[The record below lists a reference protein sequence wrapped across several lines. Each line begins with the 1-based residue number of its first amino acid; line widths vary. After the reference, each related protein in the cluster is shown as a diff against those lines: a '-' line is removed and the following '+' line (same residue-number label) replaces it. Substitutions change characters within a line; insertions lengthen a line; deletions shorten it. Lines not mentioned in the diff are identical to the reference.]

1 MRVMTM
7 RGVSRLLI
15 LALLVSVS
23 LAPINRGDGL
33 LGSQDAYRPPRNPPI
48 IDSMT
53 IADYD
58 EFSVGNFTG
67 AEFSHLNLSVKLN
80 EVESTV
86 EGNLTVDFYN
96 DDPVPFSRIPFHLY
110 PSGMIYDSRQ
120 GNITILNVTTMGN
133 PAQGLPYGVLWKQQ
147 LMWVNLTET
156 LQPGERT
163 KFHIAFVTT
172 LPDGLDRANVY
183 GEDGSQSRVYTFSS
197 SYPIP
202 CVYDK
207 FDGWNTDP
215 YVGFGDPFYIDMAFY
230 EFYVIVPDGMTV
242 AATGELIESDSNGE
256 STTYHFDPILPV
268 REVTFSAS
276 RYYQV
281 ESGNVNGVI
290 VSSFYL
296 PDSQPEWEDDVLE
309 WASLTLTLLN
319 ETYGVYPYSTLNIVE
334 QHAFYGGM
342 EYPCQVYMTREVLE
356 SVRAGTLYPEFLEL
370 VVVHEVAHQW
380 WSQLVGDD
388 CIDWGFLDE
397 GLTCWSHNYYGEVY
411 YSDWEYLQY
420 YRYLDTVRLHHEES
434 GAGSVINQSNY
445 ERPELVGYIDYTK
458 APLIL
463 EKLRIEI
470 GHEKFVESLSYFFK
484 QNYFEIAT
492 LPDLQEAF
500 ESVCGENMDWFF
512 LPWFDNPFL
521 PDYSFAGVVYNL
533 TDGTVTISVEDL
545 NEDSNPYS
553 YSQQVV
559 VRVEN
564 DFAGVLLE
572 EMVWINGTTTFTR
585 LVSTRPSEVCL
596 DYEGYVLVD
605 LISYDVD
612 SLSTQNIQVVGTPS
626 LTNLWG
632 FLPIEILPAIA
643 VTGIVLVLVFYV
655 FINRRSRNAT
665 W

>member
-1 MRVMTM
+1 M
-7 RGVSRLLI
+7 RGVPRLLI
-15 LALLVSVS
+15 FVLLVSVS
-23 LAPINRGDGL
+23 LVPINGDEGL
-33 LGSQDAYRPPRNPPI
+33 LESQDTYQSSGTPPV
-48 IDSMT
+48 IDSII

-67 AEFSHLNLSVKLN
+67 TEFSHLNLSVKLN
-80 EVESTV
+80 EVESIV

-110 PSGMIYDSRQ
+110 PSGMLYDSRQ

-133 PAQGLPYGVLWKQQ
+133 PAQELPYGVLWEQQ
-147 LMWVNLTET
+147 LMWVNLTEA

-163 KFHIAFVTT
+163 EFHIEFITT
-172 LPDGLDRANVY
+172 LPDGLDRANVH
-183 GEDGSQSRVYTFSS
+183 GEDGSQSRIYTFSS

-230 EFYVIVPDGMTV
+230 DFCVNTPDGMTV
-242 AATGELIESDSNGE
+242 AATGELIGSDSDGE

-276 RYYQV
+276 RHYQV
-281 ESGNVNGVI
+281 ESGNVNGVT

-309 WASLTLTLLN
+309 WAILTLTLLN

-342 EYPCQVYMTREVLE
+342 EYPCQVYMTRGALE
-356 SVRAGTLYPEFLEL
+356 SVRAGSLYPEFLEL

-388 CIDWGFLDE
+388 SIDWGFLDE

-420 YRYLDTVRLHHEES
+420 YRYLDTVRTHHEEF
-434 GAGSVINQSNY
+434 GVGSVINQSNY

-463 EKLRIEI
+463 EKLRVEI
-470 GHEKFVESLSYFFK
+470 GHEKFVESLSHFFK

-500 ESVCGENMDWFF
+500 EFVCGQDMDWFF

-521 PDYSFAGVVYNL
+521 PDYSFAGVVYNW
-533 TDGTVTISVEDL
+533 TDDTLTVTIEDL
-545 NEDSNPYS
+545 NEDLNLYS
-553 YSQQVV
+553 YSQRVP
-559 VRVEN
+559 VRVYGYYNEI
-564 DFAGVLLE
+564 LLDE
-572 EMVWINGTTTFTR
+572 IVWINSTTTFV
-585 LVSTRPSEVCL
+585 LSVSTQPAEVSL
-596 DYEGYVLVD
+596 LYDGYILVD

-612 SLSTQNIQVVGTPS
+612 SLSTQSIRFVGTPS
-626 LTNLWG
+626 LTEFWG
-632 FLPIEILPAIA
+632 SIPMEFVAAFA
-643 VTGIVLVLVFYV
+643 VTGVVWILAFYV
-655 FINRRSRNAT
+655 LRKRSLRDAA
-665 W
+665 

>member
-1 MRVMTM
+1 M
-7 RGVSRLLI
+7 RGIPRI
-15 LALLVSVS
+15 LVFALLVSVS
-23 LAPINRGDGL
+23 LVPMVRDANLVKPHVTANES
-33 LGSQDAYRPPRNPPI
+33 LGNPPVVY
-48 IDSMT
+48 SAT

-110 PSGMIYDSRQ
+110 PSGMLYDSRP
-120 GNITILNVTTMGN
+120 GNITILNVTTTGE
-133 PAQGLPYGVLWKQQ
+133 PAQEMPYSVLWEQQ

-163 KFHIAFVTT
+163 EFHIEFITT
-172 LPDGLDRANVY
+172 LPDGLDRANAY
-183 GEDGSQSRVYTFSS
+183 GEDGDQSRIYTVSS

-202 CVYDK
+202 CVHDK

-230 EFYVIVPDGMTV
+230 EFYLNAPNGMIV

-256 STTYHFDPILPV
+256 STTYHFDPVLPV
-268 REVTFSAS
+268 REITFSAS

-281 ESGNVNGVI
+281 ESANVDGVI

-296 PDSQPEWEDDVLE
+296 PNSQTEWEDDVLE
-309 WASLTLTLLN
+309 WTSLTLSLLN
-319 ETYGVYPYSTLNIVE
+319 ETYGVYPYSTLNVVE
-334 QHAFYGGM
+334 QHGFYGGM

-356 SVRAGTLYPEFLEL
+356 SVRAETLYPEFLEL

-434 GAGSVINQSNY
+434 GAGSIINQSNY

-500 ESVCGENMDWFF
+500 EFVCGENMDWFF

-521 PDYSFAGVVYNL
+521 PDYSFTGVVYNL

-545 NEDSNPYS
+545 NEVSNPYP
-553 YSQQVV
+553 YSQQVL
-559 VRVEN
+559 VRVVN
-564 DFAGVLLE
+564 DFGGVLLE
-572 EMVWINGTTTFTR
+572 EMVWINGTTIFSR
-585 LVSTRPSEVCL
+585 SVSTRPSEVCL
-596 DYEGYVLVD
+596 DYEDYVLVD

-612 SLSTQNIQVVGTPS
+612 SLSTRDIQVVGTPS

-632 FLPIEILPAIA
+632 FIPMELLPVIA
-643 VTGIVLVLVFYV
+643 VTGIVLILVFYV
-655 FINRRSRNAT
+655 LVNRRSRNAT

>member
-1 MRVMTM
+1 MM

-23 LAPINRGDGL
+23 LAPINGDDVL
-33 LGSQDAYRPPRNPPI
+33 LGSQDTYLSPENPPI

-58 EFSVGNFTG
+58 EFSVRNFTG

-110 PSGMIYDSRQ
+110 PSGMMYDSRQ
-120 GNITILNVTTMGN
+120 GNITILNVTTTSE
-133 PAQGLPYGVLWKQQ
+133 PAQEMPYSVLWEQQ
-147 LMWVNLTET
+147 LMWVNMTEA

-163 KFHIAFVTT
+163 EFHIEFITT
-172 LPDGLDRANVY
+172 LPDSLDRANAH
-183 GEDGSQSRVYTFSS
+183 GANADHSRIYTFSS

-215 YVGFGDPFYIDMAFY
+215 YVGFGDPFYIDMALY
-230 EFYVIVPDGMTV
+230 EFYVSAPDGMTV
-242 AATGELIESDSNGE
+242 AATGKLMKSDSDGE
-256 STTYHFDPILPV
+256 RTTYHFDPILPV

-281 ESGNVNGVI
+281 ESANENGVT

-296 PDSQPEWEDDVLE
+296 PDSQPEWEDYVLE
-309 WASLTLTLLN
+309 WASLTLILLN
-319 ETYGVYPYSTLNIVE
+319 ETYGVYPYSTLNVVE
-334 QHAFYGGM
+334 QHGFYGGM
-342 EYPCQVYMTREVLE
+342 EYPCQVYMTREALE
-356 SVRAGTLYPEFLEL
+356 GVRAGSIYPEFLEL

-397 GLTCWSHNYYGEVY
+397 GLTCWSHSYYGEVY

-420 YRYLDTVRLHHEES
+420 HRYLDTVRLHHEES
-434 GAGSVINQSNY
+434 GTGSVINQSNY
-445 ERPELVGYIDYTK
+445 ERPNLVGYIDYTK

-463 EKLRIEI
+463 EKLRVEI
-470 GHEKFVESLSYFFK
+470 GHEKFVESLSHFFK

-500 ESVCGENMDWFF
+500 EFVCGEVLDWFF

-521 PDYSFAGVVYNL
+521 PDYSFVGVIYNRTDDTL
-533 TDGTVTISVEDL
+533 TVSIEDL
-545 NEDSNPYS
+545 NEDLNPYS
-553 YSQQVV
+553 YSQRVP
-559 VRVEN
+559 VRVYGYYGEILR
-564 DFAGVLLE
+564 DE
-572 EMVWINGTTTFTR
+572 IVWINSTTTFV
-585 LVSTRPSEVCL
+585 LSVSTQPTKVSL
-596 DYEGYVLVD
+596 LYDGYILVD
-605 LISYDVD
+605 LVSNDID
-612 SLSTQNIQVVGTPS
+612 SLDTQSIQIVGILSPTD
-626 LTNLWG
+626 LWRQ
-632 FLPIEILPAIA
+632 LPIEIVAAIA
-643 VTGIVLVLVFYV
+643 VTGVVWVLVFYV
-655 FINRRSRNAT
+655 LRKRSLRGAA
-665 W
+665 

>member
-1 MRVMTM
+1 M
-7 RGVSRLLI
+7 RGIPRVLVF
-15 LALLVSVS
+15 ALLVSVS
-23 LAPINRGDGL
+23 LIPIARDADLVKPHVAANES
-33 LGSQDAYRPPRNPPI
+33 LGISPVVY
-48 IDSMT
+48 STT

-58 EFSVGNFTG
+58 EFSVGNFTS

-96 DDPVPFSRIPFHLY
+96 NDPVPFSRIPFHLY
-110 PSGMIYDSRQ
+110 PSGMLYDSRR
-120 GNITILNVTTMGN
+120 GNITVLNVTTTSE
-133 PAQGLPYGVLWKQQ
+133 PAQEMPYSVLWEQQ

-163 KFHIAFVTT
+163 EFHIEFITT
-172 LPDGLDRANVY
+172 LPDGLDRANAY
-183 GEDGSQSRVYTFSS
+183 GEDGNQSRIYTVSS

-202 CVYDK
+202 CVHDE

-230 EFYVIVPDGMTV
+230 EFYLNAPNGMIV

-268 REVTFSAS
+268 REVTFAAS

-281 ESGNVNGVI
+281 ESANVDGVI

-296 PDSQPEWEDDVLE
+296 PNSQTEWEDDVLE

-319 ETYGVYPYSTLNIVE
+319 ETYGVYPYSTLNVVE
-334 QHAFYGGM
+334 QHGFYGGM

-356 SVRAGTLYPEFLEL
+356 SVRAETLYPEFLEL

-420 YRYLDTVRLHHEES
+420 YRYLDTVRTHHEEF
-434 GAGSVINQSNY
+434 GIGSVINQSNY
-445 ERPELVGYIDYTK
+445 ERPDLVGYIDYTK

-463 EKLRIEI
+463 EKLRVEI
-470 GHEKFVESLSYFFK
+470 GHEKYVESLSHFFK

-500 ESVCGENMDWFF
+500 EFVCGEDMDWFF

-521 PDYSFAGVVYNL
+521 PDYSFAGVVYNV

-545 NEDSNPYS
+545 NEGSNPYS
-553 YSQQVV
+553 YSQQVL
-559 VRVEN
+559 VRVYN

-572 EMVWINGTTTFTR
+572 EIVWINSTTTFTR

-596 DYEGYVLVD
+596 DYEDYVLVD
-605 LISYDVD
+605 LISYDAD
-612 SLSTQNIQVVGTPS
+612 SLSTQNIQIVGTPS

-643 VTGIVLVLVFYV
+643 ITGIVLVLAFYV

>member
-1 MRVMTM
+1 M
-7 RGVSRLLI
+7 RGVLRLLI
-15 LALLVSVS
+15 LVLLVSIS
-23 LAPINRGDGL
+23 LAPINRDDDL
-33 LGSQDAYRPPRNPPI
+33 LGSQDTHRSLGNPPVV
-48 IDSMT
+48 DSMI

-67 AEFSHLNLSVKLN
+67 TEFSHLNLSVKLN
-80 EVESTV
+80 EAESTV

-110 PSGMIYDSRQ
+110 PSGMLFESRQ
-120 GNITILNVTTMGN
+120 GNITILNVTTTNEPTQEM
-133 PAQGLPYGVLWKQQ
+133 PYSVLWQQQ
-147 LMWVNLTET
+147 LMWVNLTES

-163 KFHIAFVTT
+163 EFYIEFITT
-172 LPDGLDRANVY
+172 LPDGLDRANAY
-183 GEDGSQSRVYTFSS
+183 GENGDQSRIYTFSS

-230 EFYVIVPDGMTV
+230 EFYVNAPDDMTM
-242 AATGELIESDSNGE
+242 AATGELIESDSDGE
-256 STTYHFDPILPV
+256 STTYHFDPVLPV

-276 RYYQV
+276 RHYQV
-281 ESGNVNGVI
+281 ESANVNGVL

-309 WASLTLTLLN
+309 WAGLTLTLLN
-319 ETYGVYPYSTLNIVE
+319 ETYGVYPYSTLNVVE
-334 QHAFYGGM
+334 QHGFYGGM

-356 SVRAGTLYPEFLEL
+356 SVRAETLFPEFLEL

-411 YSDWEYLQY
+411 YSDWEYFQY
-420 YRYLDTVRLHHEES
+420 YRYLDTVRTHHAGS
-434 GAGSVINQSNY
+434 GVGSVINQSNY

-458 APLIL
+458 APLIF
-463 EKLRIEI
+463 EKLRVEI
-470 GHEKFVESLSYFFK
+470 GHERFVESLNHFFK

-500 ESVCGENMDWFF
+500 EFVYGEDMDWFF

-521 PDYSFAGVVYNL
+521 PDYSFTGVVYNWTDDTL
-533 TDGTVTISVEDL
+533 TVSIEDL
-545 NEDSNPYS
+545 NEALNPYS
-553 YSQQVV
+553 YSQRVP
-559 VRVEN
+559 VRVYGYYGEI
-564 DFAGVLLE
+564 LLDE
-572 EMVWINGTTTFTR
+572 SVWINSTATFV
-585 LVSTRPSEVCL
+585 LSVSTQPTRVSL
-596 DYEGYVLVD
+596 LYDGYILVD
-605 LISYDVD
+605 LVSNDID
-612 SLSTQNIQVVGTPS
+612 SLDTQNIQLVGTPS
-626 LTNLWG
+626 LAEFWG
-632 FLPIEILPAIA
+632 SIPIEFVVAFA
-643 VTGIVLVLVFYV
+643 VSGVVWFLAFYV
-655 FINRRSRNAT
+655 FRKRSLKDAA
-665 W
+665 

>member
-1 MRVMTM
+1 M

-15 LALLVSVS
+15 LALLISVS
-23 LAPINRGDGL
+23 LAPINRDEGL
-33 LGSQDAYRPPRNPPI
+33 LGSQDTHRSPGTPPA

-53 IADYD
+53 IADYG

-67 AEFSHLNLSVKLN
+67 TEFSHLNLSVKLN
-80 EVESTV
+80 EVSSTV

-110 PSGMIYDSRQ
+110 PSGMLYESRQ
-120 GNITILNVTTMGN
+120 GNITILNVTTTSE
-133 PAQGLPYGVLWKQQ
+133 PAQEMSCNVLWEQQ
-147 LMWVNLTET
+147 LMWVNLTEA

-163 KFHIAFVTT
+163 EFHIEFVTT
-172 LPDGLDRANVY
+172 LPDGLDRANAH
-183 GEDGSQSRVYTFSS
+183 GENVDQSRIYTFSS

-207 FDGWNTDP
+207 FDGWNTDL

-230 EFYVIVPDGMTV
+230 EFYVNAPDDMTV
-242 AATGELIESDSNGE
+242 AATGELIGSDSDGE
-256 STTYHFDPILPV
+256 STTYHFNPVLPV

-276 RYYQV
+276 RHYQV
-281 ESGNVNGVI
+281 ESANVNGVI

-309 WASLTLTLLN
+309 WAGLTLTLLN
-319 ETYGVYPYSTLNIVE
+319 ETYGVYPYSTLNVVE
-334 QHAFYGGM
+334 QHGFYGGM
-342 EYPCQVYMTREVLE
+342 EYPCQVYMTRGVLE
-356 SVRAGTLYPEFLEL
+356 RVREGTLYPEFLEL

-397 GLTCWSHNYYGEVY
+397 GLTCWSHSYYGEVY

-470 GHEKFVESLSYFFK
+470 GHEKFVESLSHFFK

-500 ESVCGENMDWFF
+500 EFVCGEDMDWFF

-521 PDYSFAGVVYNL
+521 PDYSFTGVVYNL
-533 TDGTVTISVEDL
+533 TDNTLTISVEDL

-553 YSQQVV
+553 YSQQVP
-559 VRVEN
+559 VRVYN
-564 DFAGVLLE
+564 SYGGVLLE
-572 EMVWINGTTTFTR
+572 EIVWINSTTTIAL
-585 LVSTRPSEVCL
+585 LVSTLPSEVRL
-596 DYEGYVLVD
+596 DYEDYVLVD

-612 SLSTQNIQVVGTPS
+612 SLSTRNIQLIGTPS
-626 LTNLWG
+626 LTDYWG
-632 FLPIEILPAIA
+632 FLTIEIVAVIA
-643 VTGIVLVLVFYV
+643 VIGVVWVLAFYV
-655 FINRRSRNAT
+655 LRKRSSRVAA
-665 W
+665 

>member
-1 MRVMTM
+1 M
-7 RGVSRLLI
+7 RGIPRVLVF
-15 LALLVSVS
+15 ALLVSVS
-23 LAPINRGDGL
+23 LIPIARDADLVKPHVAANES
-33 LGSQDAYRPPRNPPI
+33 LGISPVVY
-48 IDSMT
+48 STT

-58 EFSVGNFTG
+58 EFSVGNFTS

-96 DDPVPFSRIPFHLY
+96 NDPVPFSRIPFHLY
-110 PSGMIYDSRQ
+110 PSGMLYDSRR
-120 GNITILNVTTMGN
+120 GNITVLNVTTTSE
-133 PAQGLPYGVLWKQQ
+133 PAQEMPYSVLWEQQ

-163 KFHIAFVTT
+163 EFHIEFITT
-172 LPDGLDRANVY
+172 LPDGLDRANAY
-183 GEDGSQSRVYTFSS
+183 GEDGDQSRIYTVSS

-202 CVYDK
+202 CVHDK

-230 EFYVIVPDGMTV
+230 EFYLNAPNGMIV

-268 REVTFSAS
+268 REVTFAAS

-281 ESGNVNGVI
+281 ESANVDGVI

-296 PDSQPEWEDDVLE
+296 PNSQTEWEDDVLE

-319 ETYGVYPYSTLNIVE
+319 ETYGVYPYSTLNVVE
-334 QHAFYGGM
+334 QHGFYGGM

-356 SVRAGTLYPEFLEL
+356 SVRAETLYPEFLEL

-420 YRYLDTVRLHHEES
+420 YRYLDTVRTHHEEF
-434 GAGSVINQSNY
+434 GIGSVINQSNY
-445 ERPELVGYIDYTK
+445 ERPDLVGYIDYTK

-463 EKLRIEI
+463 EKLRVEI
-470 GHEKFVESLSYFFK
+470 GHEKYVESLSHFFK

-500 ESVCGENMDWFF
+500 EFVCGEDMDWFF

-521 PDYSFAGVVYNL
+521 PDYSFAGVVYNV

-545 NEDSNPYS
+545 NEGSNPYS
-553 YSQQVV
+553 YSQQVL
-559 VRVEN
+559 VRVYN

-572 EMVWINGTTTFTR
+572 EIVWINSTTTFTR

-596 DYEGYVLVD
+596 DYEDYVLVD
-605 LISYDVD
+605 LISYDAD
-612 SLSTQNIQVVGTPS
+612 SLSTQNIQIVGTPS

-643 VTGIVLVLVFYV
+643 VTGIVLVLAFYV

>member
-1 MRVMTM
+1 M
-7 RGVSRLLI
+7 RGIPRVLVF
-15 LALLVSVS
+15 ALLVSVS
-23 LAPINRGDGL
+23 LIPIARDADLVKPHVAANES
-33 LGSQDAYRPPRNPPI
+33 LGISPVVY
-48 IDSMT
+48 STT

-58 EFSVGNFTG
+58 EFSVGNFTS

-96 DDPVPFSRIPFHLY
+96 NDPVPFSRIPFHLY
-110 PSGMIYDSRQ
+110 PSGMLYDSRR
-120 GNITILNVTTMGN
+120 GNITVLNVTTTSE
-133 PAQGLPYGVLWKQQ
+133 PAQEMPYSVLWEQQ

-163 KFHIAFVTT
+163 EFHIEFITT
-172 LPDGLDRANVY
+172 LPDGLDRANAY
-183 GEDGSQSRVYTFSS
+183 GEDGDQSRIYTVSS

-202 CVYDK
+202 CVHDK

-230 EFYVIVPDGMTV
+230 EFYLNAPNGMIV
-242 AATGELIESDSNGE
+242 AATGELIESYSNGE
-256 STTYHFDPILPV
+256 STTYHFDPVLPV
-268 REVTFSAS
+268 REITFSAS

-281 ESGNVNGVI
+281 ESANVDGVI

-296 PDSQPEWEDDVLE
+296 PNSQTEWEDDVLE

-319 ETYGVYPYSTLNIVE
+319 ETYGVYPYSTLNVVE
-334 QHAFYGGM
+334 QRGFYGGM

-356 SVRAGTLYPEFLEL
+356 SVRAETLYPEFLEL

-420 YRYLDTVRLHHEES
+420 YRYLDTVRTHHEEF
-434 GAGSVINQSNY
+434 GIGSVINQSNY
-445 ERPELVGYIDYTK
+445 ERPDLVGYIDYTK

-463 EKLRIEI
+463 EKLRVEI
-470 GHEKFVESLSYFFK
+470 GHEKYVESLSHFFK

-500 ESVCGENMDWFF
+500 EFVCGEDMDWFF

-521 PDYSFAGVVYNL
+521 PDYSFAGVVYNV

-545 NEDSNPYS
+545 NEGSNPYS
-553 YSQQVV
+553 YSQQVL
-559 VRVEN
+559 VRVYN

-572 EMVWINGTTTFTR
+572 EIVWINSTTTFTR

-596 DYEGYVLVD
+596 DYEDYVLVD
-605 LISYDVD
+605 LISYDAD
-612 SLSTQNIQVVGTPS
+612 SLSTQNIQIVGTPS

-643 VTGIVLVLVFYV
+643 ITGIVLVLAFYV

>member
-1 MRVMTM
+1 M
-7 RGVSRLLI
+7 RGIPRVLVF
-15 LALLVSVS
+15 ALLVSVS
-23 LAPINRGDGL
+23 LIPIARDADLVKPHVAANES
-33 LGSQDAYRPPRNPPI
+33 LGISPVVY
-48 IDSMT
+48 STT

-58 EFSVGNFTG
+58 EFSVGNFTS

-96 DDPVPFSRIPFHLY
+96 NDPVPFSRIPFHLY
-110 PSGMIYDSRQ
+110 PSGMLYDSRR
-120 GNITILNVTTMGN
+120 GNITVLNVTTTSE
-133 PAQGLPYGVLWKQQ
+133 PAQEMPYSVLWEQQ

-163 KFHIAFVTT
+163 EFHIEFITT
-172 LPDGLDRANVY
+172 LPDGLDRANAY
-183 GEDGSQSRVYTFSS
+183 GEDGDQSRIYTVSS

-202 CVYDK
+202 CVHDK

-230 EFYVIVPDGMTV
+230 EFYLNAPNGMIV

-256 STTYHFDPILPV
+256 STTYHFDPVLPV
-268 REVTFSAS
+268 REITFSAS

-281 ESGNVNGVI
+281 ESANVDGVI

-296 PDSQPEWEDDVLE
+296 PNSQTEWEDDVLE
-309 WASLTLTLLN
+309 WTSLTLSLLN
-319 ETYGVYPYSTLNIVE
+319 ETYGVYPYSTLNVVE
-334 QHAFYGGM
+334 QHGFYGGM

-356 SVRAGTLYPEFLEL
+356 SVRAETLYPEFLEL

-420 YRYLDTVRLHHEES
+420 YRYLDTVRTHHEEF
-434 GAGSVINQSNY
+434 GIGSVINQSNY
-445 ERPELVGYIDYTK
+445 ERPDLVGYIDYTK

-463 EKLRIEI
+463 EKLRVEI
-470 GHEKFVESLSYFFK
+470 GHEKYVESLSHFFK

-500 ESVCGENMDWFF
+500 EFVCGEDMDWFF

-521 PDYSFAGVVYNL
+521 PDYSFAGVVYNV

-545 NEDSNPYS
+545 NEGSNPYS
-553 YSQQVV
+553 YSQQVL
-559 VRVEN
+559 VRVYN

-572 EMVWINGTTTFTR
+572 EIVWINSTTTFTR

-596 DYEGYVLVD
+596 DYEDYVLVD
-605 LISYDVD
+605 LISYDAD
-612 SLSTQNIQVVGTPS
+612 SLSTQNIQIVGTPS

-643 VTGIVLVLVFYV
+643 ITGIVLVLAFYV

>member
-1 MRVMTM
+1 M
-7 RGVSRLLI
+7 RGIPRVLVF
-15 LALLVSVS
+15 ALLVSVS
-23 LAPINRGDGL
+23 LIPIARDADLVKPHVAANES
-33 LGSQDAYRPPRNPPI
+33 LGISPVVY
-48 IDSMT
+48 STT

-58 EFSVGNFTG
+58 EFSVGNFTS

-96 DDPVPFSRIPFHLY
+96 NDPVPFSRIPFHLY
-110 PSGMIYDSRQ
+110 PSGMLYDSRR
-120 GNITILNVTTMGN
+120 GNITVLNVTTTSE
-133 PAQGLPYGVLWKQQ
+133 PAQEMPYSVLWEQQ

-163 KFHIAFVTT
+163 EFHIEFITT
-172 LPDGLDRANVY
+172 LPDGLDRANAY
-183 GEDGSQSRVYTFSS
+183 GEDGDQSRIYTVSS

-202 CVYDK
+202 CVHDK

-230 EFYVIVPDGMTV
+230 EFYLNAPNGMIV
-242 AATGELIESDSNGE
+242 AATGELIESYSNGE
-256 STTYHFDPILPV
+256 STTYHFDPVLPV
-268 REVTFSAS
+268 REITFSAS

-281 ESGNVNGVI
+281 ESANVDGVI

-296 PDSQPEWEDDVLE
+296 PNSQTEWEDDVLE

-334 QHAFYGGM
+334 QHGFYGGM

-356 SVRAGTLYPEFLEL
+356 SVRAETLYPEFLEL

-420 YRYLDTVRLHHEES
+420 YRYLDTVRTHHEEF
-434 GAGSVINQSNY
+434 GIGSVINQSNY
-445 ERPELVGYIDYTK
+445 ERPDLVGYIDYTK

-463 EKLRIEI
+463 EKLRVEI
-470 GHEKFVESLSYFFK
+470 GHEKYVESLSHFFK

-500 ESVCGENMDWFF
+500 EFVCGEDMDWFF

-521 PDYSFAGVVYNL
+521 PDYSFAGVVYNV

-545 NEDSNPYS
+545 NEGSNPYS
-553 YSQQVV
+553 YSQQVL
-559 VRVEN
+559 VRVYN

-572 EMVWINGTTTFTR
+572 EIVWINSTTTFTR

-596 DYEGYVLVD
+596 DYEDYVLVD
-605 LISYDVD
+605 LISYDAD
-612 SLSTQNIQVVGTPS
+612 SLSTQNIQIVGTPS

-643 VTGIVLVLVFYV
+643 VTGIVLVLAFYV